1 MAHHPS
7 CRICI
12 SADPVEQH
20 LVGRSWRGDD
30 YQATEDLFG
39 VWNLGLQHVNIFQQ
53 KLVEARLLRARVTV
67 QGRGRP
73 CIIPSHSFV
82 CVCAKPYLTL
92 CGPKDC
98 SPPGSSVPWSS
109 PGKNT
114 GVGCHALLQRICPTQ
129 GRNPHLLH
137 CRRILYH

>member
-1 MAHHPS
+1 MIAHHPS

-53 KLVEARLLRARVTV
+53 KLVEAHLLRARVTV

-73 CIIPSHSFV
+73 CIIPSHCFV
-82 CVCAKPYLTL
+82 CVCAKLYLTL
-92 CGPKDC
+92 CDPKDC
-98 SPPGSSVPWSS
+98 SPPGSSVH
-109 PGKNT
+109 
-114 GVGCHALLQRICPTQ
+114 GVLQA
-129 GRNPHLLH
+129 
-137 CRRILYH
+137 RILEWVVLSFSRGSSQPKD